1 MKKLKLLI
9 ALVSL
14 ACVLA
19 VAAFASSDMAVS
31 IDMKEVAGHEGVYEV
46 VSNIKSGS
54 GVETFVIGITFNNEK
69 LNLVEGYDFTAI
81 QDAANY
87 EYPEDF
93 VYVTDFGT
101 RRPLTYIWN
110 DKGFSLTTSGNQTTI
125 VVDLYTT
132 DSSPF
137 PYEDLDICSI
147 YFAFADGYTRDDI
160 MPSDFEIYKLACC
173 NETTNYGHNFGNGGN
188 YTEIDFVNNVPVQVS
203 TITIPVTEGDII
215 YLADGTTA
223 VADTTGDYEVD
234 AIPGIIVVNTGYTAQ
249 KVYEVADGEVTER
262 TDLRNAVLG
271 SNQTSIRGNGGRIE
285 NRAGIR
291 FLGDFSRNLKN
302 ISDVVDYG
310 FIGTAAS
317 TSNELP
323 EGYVLNS
330 DLVDSGKA
338 VKCQVY
344 WGNGHDGVYNYDED
358 TRRIVTVVYYGMP
371 LTSDNIRTNIIV
383 RPYVKLSSGDY
394 IYGEPYASTT
404 YAAAY
409 AMSGKTEPYMDVL
422 TNAQAYIEEVLGIGD
437 GEVIID
443 VSPLFD

>member
-19 VAAFASSDMAVS
+19 VVAFASADMLVTY
-31 IDMKEVAGHEGVYEV
+31 DMVDSEFADGVYEV
-46 VSNIKSGS
+46 VTNIKSGS
-54 GVETFVIGITFNNEK
+54 GVLGYSQVFTFNNQK
-69 LNLVEGYDFTAI
+69 LKLVEGENLTVVN
-81 QDAANY
+81 DAANY
-87 EYPEDF
+87 ADKNAFLYTYSYKSGTKTYEYDTSRD
-93 VYVTDFGT
+93 VIV
-101 RRPLTYIWN
+101 
-110 DKGFSLTTSGNQTTI
+110 TTSGNSTTI
-125 VVDLYTT
+125 TVDLYTT
-132 DSSPF
+132 NNGKF
-137 PYEDLDICSI
+137 PYSDFDICSI
-147 YFAFADGYTRDDI
+147 LFAFADGYTTEDI
-160 MPSDFEIYKLACC
+160 MPSDFVVDSIACG
-173 NETTNYGHNFGNGGN
+173 NVTTNYGYRYGTSS

-215 YLADGTTA
+215 YLADGSTA
-223 VADTTGDYEVD
+223 VADATGNYEVD

-249 KVYEVADGEVTER
+249 KVYEVADGEATER

-310 FIGTAAS
+310 FIGTATS

-344 WGNGHDGVYNYDED
+344 WGNGHDGVYNYDEGL
-358 TRRIVTVVYYGMP
+358 RRIVTVVYYGMP
-371 LTSDNIRTNIIV
+371 LTSENVNTSIIV

-404 YAAAY
+404 YEVAS
-409 AMSGKTEPYMDVL
+409 AMSGQAEPYMDVL